1 MKHILMIYADEK
13 AGDAIPRPE
22 MEKWMEQMYAYQ
34 AALEKAG
41 VFVEATGLAR
51 SYEATTVHL
60 ENGELKV
67 HDGPYAETREQL
79 GGFYIIDVPDM
90 KAAQDWAARCPGAI
104 WGRIEIRPFSRFRE
118 GA

>member
-13 AGDAIPRPE
+13 AGDAIPRAE
-22 MEKWMEQMYAYQ
+22 MEKWMEKMYAYQ
-34 AALEKAG
+34 ATLEKAG
-41 VFVEATGLAR
+41 VFVETAGLAR

-60 ENGELKV
+60 EDGELKV

-90 KAAQDWAARCPGAI
+90 KTAQHWAAQCPGAI

-118 GA
+118 GT